1 MTAIDRRYDFLL
13 LFDVTAGNP
22 NGDPDMDNEP
32 RRELGTD
39 LGLVSDV
46 CLKRKVRNCIEVIRD
61 NDATLQE
68 QIKKGLRIHVVEGA
82 VLNDAHNEALERAG
96 VPLEAVADDEFKA
109 DNDDDE
115 RRGKS
120 RGKEKRKKAPRV
132 PFEALA
138 KARADMCSECYDVRT
153 FGAVLANKRGS
164 GGSAND
170 KVTGPVQLGFARS
183 IDPIITQRH
192 SITRCA
198 ATEEEVTKEN
208 KTMGGK
214 WTVPY
219 ALYRVHG
226 SISAS
231 QAAKTGFSRADAEL
245 LWRSFIE
252 MWRHDRSA
260 SRGEMAPRAL
270 VIFEHASKLG
280 NAAPEDLYQIVTV
293 ERRGSQSRPPLSI
306 DDYKVTIPLKG
317 PEGVKVITR
326 LAPREP
332 ETSVKTQEGSRA
344 A

>member
-1 MTAIDRRYDFLL
+1 MTAIDHRYDFVL

-39 LGLVSDV
+39 HGLVSDV
-46 CLKRKVRNCIEVIRD
+46 CLKRKVRNCIELIREHD
-61 NDATLQE
+61 GELRDEVRN
-68 QIKKGLRIHVVEGA
+68 GLGIHVVEGA
-82 VLNDAHNEALERAG
+82 VLNDAHNAALAEAGA
-96 VPLEAVADDEFKA
+96 PLEAASDEAVESEGSEDSKK
-109 DNDDDE
+109 
-115 RRGKS
+115 GK
-120 RGKEKRKKAPRV
+120 KKKPKAPRV
-132 PFEALA
+132 PSEMLA
-138 KARADMCSECYDVRT
+138 QARATMCATYYDVRA

-170 KVTGPVQLGFARS
+170 KVIGPVQIGFARS
-183 IDPIITQRH
+183 IEPLITQRH
-192 SITRCA
+192 AITRCA
-198 ATEEEVTKEN
+198 ATEEEVGKEN

-226 SISAS
+226 SISAC
-231 QAAKTGFSRADAEL
+231 QAAKTGFTKTDVDL
-245 LWRSFIE
+245 LWRSLIE

-280 NAAPEDLYQIVTV
+280 NASPESLYQLVTI
-293 ERRGSQSRPPLSI
+293 ERRDGSARPALSI
-306 DDYKVTIPLKG
+306 DDYKVTIAIKEPD
-317 PEGVKVITR
+317 GVRILTK
-326 LAPREP
+326 LAPRENQP
-332 ETSVKTQEGSRA
+332 RSRA